1 MTIAVADLRL
11 CLVSR
16 GGAAEVEGR
25 EPRLEASSEVRRG
38 VHSET
43 SVVLRVVRVI
53 VLAFVALDMTGI
65 AFDPDAAARG
75 QQGWDAFQY
84 AVGLA
89 ALAAIMW
96 LRPRLALGL
105 ATALVVVV
113 LARPRLVGV
122 EVFVL
127 MVSVVVGS
135 AVLARRFLAV
145 LLTLASGAIALMW
158 FAFDSVELTTT
169 QAVSVA
175 VALAAGLLARWW
187 LAHQRR
193 SAAQL
198 RETAAR
204 TREIRT
210 QIRAELVSDV
220 RRLVGEYLERAERS
234 IAATPARA
242 TASAMRATLD
252 EVDSDARLALR
263 ALRAA
268 LGLLTRPD
276 EQDDPAVE
284 GIETTLSPHRVV
296 AWLDSLPVKLTPVIV
311 AGALALLTVPEV
323 TAGWAVAA
331 VLSTCA
337 AVGAA
342 AWQRPREVLSA
353 VAVSCIAVQPD
364 PTWTVP
370 LALGAAGL
378 YVGIRGS
385 GRLVAIGYAVLAMVV
400 TLWVVRDALS
410 VPVVVAAVVA
420 AVLAHIVGLVL
431 GNQLHFLRASTA
443 AARRLALERA
453 GLRVAERHY
462 LARELHDV
470 VGHDLTRITLRGLS
484 ISGVNDEAA
493 LRGALADMRSL
504 TSAARGS
511 MDDLMS
517 QLGEVRADES
527 PAPLSRAP
535 SDVLAEVHRVL
546 GDSGHPVS
554 ARVDPAIDDLDAL
567 ARASFTRIATE
578 MSTNVLKHAPVGASC
593 LMDADVSNG
602 EVVLTMAN
610 SLGQAKVALGHGFG
624 LISMRERARALGSD
638 VTTERRGGQWRI
650 VARVPLN
657 VTSTLPLD

>member
-311 AGALALLTVPEV
+311 AGALALL
-323 TAGWAVAA
+323 AVAA